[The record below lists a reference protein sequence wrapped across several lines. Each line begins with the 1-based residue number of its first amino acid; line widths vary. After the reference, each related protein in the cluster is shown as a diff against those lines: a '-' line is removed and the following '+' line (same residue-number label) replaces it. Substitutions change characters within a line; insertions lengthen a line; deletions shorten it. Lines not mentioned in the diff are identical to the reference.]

1 MKKRITL
8 CLFFSMCMVGS
19 SYGQTDSKKN
29 PDSNEEQDTVIRLDE
44 HVVIGHHIKKTSLLR
59 LPVSLSETPL
69 TMSVVGGNELSDM
82 NITDLLSISKATT
95 GIRVMNHYGGF
106 HMFRARGLNGVV
118 LLSNGIRDERG
129 ELYSCAPT
137 SSFVGVNR
145 IEVLK
150 GPSSAMVG
158 HSAIGGIVNLLYNQ
172 PSATTALDAKLAFGS
187 WDTYTAQV
195 GASGALSSKVNFRI
209 DYTGIQSDGWR
220 ENTKKSH
227 NVYLALDYR
236 PDMKNK
242 FTFSAIAYDN
252 RVHTDPG
259 IPRFFN
265 DIYDENGKKVYSIGD
280 IPKGVDQKKTNLTYV
295 DDHLNDKH
303 ISTTNI
309 WEHTFSDKWKL
320 RNVFGLSYN
329 TLSYLQSEEFAH
341 LTSNTPGRYKYHYLN
356 GKEKVY
362 ISIDS
367 IIREP
372 FHFDYD
378 NYYAGNQIEMQG
390 KFNAWG
396 MKHLVSF
403 GYDFTYMYLK
413 RWQGN
418 KFSGPATTTVMSIY
432 NPIVNPGYL
441 DAKFTSIMDIKE
453 SYHSLSLFDQIDLTD
468 RLSAM
473 LALRY
478 NLFKRNLR
486 RDKADNRTVT
496 EKGMEHKL
504 SDNALTYKIG
514 LVYEFAANNRVYAS
528 LSNSFRPIRTIGNKK
543 YVYVDNKGKT
553 IEPGSTGKIYAP
565 ERGMQ
570 YEIGV
575 HSKISNM
582 LSLELSAFHIEKT
595 NIVQKLGKNAE
606 GKSVIGQVGTVNS
619 DGFEAEVTYSPA
631 KYISLRGGYALTV
644 SQVGEYSST
653 FRGII
658 PNVREW

>member
-1 MKKRITL
+1 M
-8 CLFFSMCMVGS
+8 
-19 SYGQTDSKKN
+19 
-29 PDSNEEQDTVIRLDE
+29 
-44 HVVIGHHIKKTSLLR
+44 
-59 LPVSLSETPL
+59 
-69 TMSVVGGNELSDM
+69 
-82 NITDLLSISKATT
+82 
-95 GIRVMNHYGGF
+95 
-106 HMFRARGLNGVV
+106 
-118 LLSNGIRDERG
+118 ER
-129 ELYSCAPT
+129 
-137 SSFVGVNR
+137 
-145 IEVLK
+145 
-150 GPSSAMVG
+150 
-158 HSAIGGIVNLLYNQ
+158 
-172 PSATTALDAKLAFGS
+172 KL
-187 WDTYTAQV
+187 
-195 GASGALSSKVNFRI
+195 
-209 DYTGIQSDGWR
+209 
-220 ENTKKSH
+220 
-227 NVYLALDYR
+227 
-236 PDMKNK
+236 
-242 FTFSAIAYDN
+242 
-252 RVHTDPG
+252 HTDPG
-259 IPRFFN
+259 IPRFIN

-280 IPKGVDQKKTNLTYV
+280 IPKGIDQKKTNLTYV

-341 LTSNTPGRYKYHYLN
+341 LTSKTPGRYKHHYFN

-390 KFNAWG
+390 KFNAWE

-403 GYDFTYMYLK
+403 GYDFSYMYLK
-413 RWQGN
+413 RWKGN

-441 DAKFTSIMDIKE
+441 DAKFTAIEHINE
-453 SYHSLSLFDQIDLTD
+453 YYHSLSLFDQIALTD
-468 RLSAM
+468 RFSAM

-478 NLFKRNLR
+478 NLFKRKERIN
-486 RDKADNRTVT
+486 KADNRTVT
-496 EKGMEHKL
+496 EKGVEHIL

-514 LVYEFAANNRVYAS
+514 LVYEFASDNRIYAS
-528 LSNSFRPIRTIGNKK
+528 VSNSFRPIRTIGDKN

-553 IEPGSTGKIYAP
+553 IEPGSTGKVYAP
-565 ERGMQ
+565 EQGMQ

-575 HSKISNM
+575 HSRINNM

-619 DGFEAEVTYSPA
+619 DGFEAEATYTPA
-631 KYISLRGGYALTV
+631 KYISLRGGYALTI
-644 SQVGEYSST
+644 SKVGEYSST
-653 FRGII
+653 AISKSELKGNYLAYSPVHTAFGWVFLNNNSDKHFFRLGLGFDYASKSYADLANEMWFNPAFVGNIMASYRYNKNWTLQLNI
-658 PNVREW
+658 DNVFDKRYAKAAENTIQWLPEPGRNITIAVIFRL